1 MRETSKVRPCQ
12 MEATT
17 TAPGSG
23 LVDGLTSSLC
33 QGYVCVYIYIFVSQY
48 HDRVIYIR
56 IIIVF
61 CLQT

>member
-33 QGYVCVYIYIFVSQY
+33 QGYVCVYIYIYLFRNIMTGSYTYV
-48 HDRVIYIR
+48 
-56 IIIVF
+56 
-61 CLQT
+61 L